1 MNTNTYC
8 GGQFIIDAQF
18 IVLKGALR
26 CDDVNVEGHGQ
37 SYLRMRPKAFD
48 IVCCNVFLKY
58 FKL

>member
-26 CDDVNVEGHGQ
+26 CDDVNVEGHGLLSSDEAQ
-37 SYLRMRPKAFD
+37 SID